1 MNPHPESAQP
11 DAQPSFPADMAAY
24 FAAAAEPSEEELAA
38 AQAQADIEAQE
49 EERAAALAALVRS
62 SLLGDDAELWDGLT
76 SQTTELDS
84 WDDDAEPAG
93 EESGL
98 VGDAAGVAASAT
110 AGGSRREME
119 LVAAAHR
126 VELDAR
132 IEEIYR
138 DILTRAPEHKVQ
150 PSLER
155 VARACQLLGDPQ
167 LAYQTVHVTGTNGKT
182 STARMI
188 SALLRERGMSVATF
202 TSPHLHTVRERM
214 MIGLEPLGRE
224 EFLEAWDSVGPIV
237 ELVDAESAQAGGPR
251 MSFFEVFTV
260 LAFTAFAN
268 CGVEVAVVEV
278 GMGGKWDATNV
289 INSAVQVITPIAQD
303 HDAFLGTDLLAIATE
318 KAGILRPGA
327 TLVLGPQ
334 EEDVEDF
341 LLQEADRLGV
351 LVRRFG
357 ADFEAQDR
365 ELAVGGQM
373 LSLVTPAARYE
384 GVHLPLHGAY
394 QGLNA
399 AAALTAVE
407 ALFGGGA
414 LPPLTV
420 EHGFMSVTSPGRL
433 EVVRS
438 SPTVLVD
445 AAHNPH
451 GVAAVRQAVE
461 EAFGFSTLVGVF
473 ACMADKQA
481 EAMLAELEPLL
492 AEIVITSLD
501 GPRAMDAAELAE
513 LAGEV
518 FGPQRVHLQ
527 EDLSAAIDTAA
538 ALAESDQGPA
548 VDTGVLVV
556 GSVLLAAHAREVMG
570 KRAV

>member
-1 MNPHPESAQP
+1 MNTHPEPAK
-11 DAQPSFPADMAAY
+11 DAPQPSIPADLAPY
-24 FAAAAEPSEEELAA
+24 FAAAAEPSEEELAT
-38 AQAQADIEAQE
+38 AQARAELEAQE
-49 EERAAALAALVRS
+49 EERTQALAALVRS
-62 SLLGDDAELWDGLT
+62 SLLGDDASLWEDLL
-76 SQTTELDS
+76 SDEELD
-84 WDDDAEPAG
+84 DAADAP
-93 EESGL
+93 SSP
-98 VGDAAGVAASAT
+98 DAAGGAT
-110 AGGSRREME
+110 AFGARAATSSDWEAQRERQLMD
-119 LVAAAHR
+119 AARR
-126 VELDAR
+126 VELDAQ

-138 DILTRAPEHKVQ
+138 DILLRAPEHKVQ

-155 VARACQLLGDPQ
+155 VARACELLGDPQ
-167 LAYQTVHVTGTNGKT
+167 LAYRTIHLTGTNGKT

-224 EFLEAWDSVGPIV
+224 EFLEAWESVGPIV
-237 ELVDAESAQAGGPR
+237 EMVDAESAEKGGPR

-268 CGVEVAVVEV
+268 CGVEVAVIEV
-278 GMGGKWDATNV
+278 GMGGRWDATNV
-289 INSAVQVITPIAQD
+289 IESAVQVITPIAQD
-303 HDAFLGTDLLAIATE
+303 HDAFLGSDLMSIAGE
-318 KAGILRPGA
+318 KAGILRPGS

-334 EEDVEDF
+334 REDVEEY
-341 LLQEADRLGV
+341 LLEEAARLGV
-351 LVRRFG
+351 LVRRHG
-357 ADFEAQDR
+357 PDFSSEDR

-373 LSLVTPAARYE
+373 LTLITPAARYE

-394 QGLNA
+394 QGVNA

-451 GVAAVRQAVE
+451 GVAALRVAVE

-492 AEIVITSLD
+492 AEIVITSLP
-501 GPRAMDAAELAE
+501 GPRALDAEELAE

-518 FGPQRVHLQ
+518 FGPSRVHLQ
-527 EDLSAAIDTAA
+527 EDLASAIETAA
-538 ALAESDQGPA
+538 GLAESDQGPA

-556 GSVLLAAHAREVMG
+556 GSVLLAAAAREVMG
-570 KRAV
+570 KRTV